1 MAAGAHRH
9 GVFVA
14 FHPVAACAVAHGS
27 RRKVGLS
34 GHPSHEGER
43 HVIAGHVGFFLRPA
57 TLLHAKHGLVVEHIG
72 ECPIQSGRR
81 IKAVIVEEE
90 LIAGTMLG
98 DALRHFHSRLV
109 VAVEEVDLKAFHT
122 HIGILATGL
131 VEMLVEHI
139 EHRPKHNA
147 NTLFLSVADESRQ
160 VDGSDRIH
168 DITLRRVIPALV
180 EHDVLQTE
188 LRSKVNVILICLG
201 VDASLE
207 ADAAQVPV
215 VPPVPS
221 HLAGLDPS
229 GGTNLIRRSQR
240 VDKVVHRHLRILFA
254 HGKDAPGIGAGTLR
268 LGNIVLR
275 LCHIRHAAP
284 AIVVHLLGV
293 GGERSLQ
300 FGKRYLVTL
309 FLCYF
314 DKHARILPEVA
325 FEQRHLG
332 SYAAVFLKGDG
343 QEGGQVLCFGKRCL
357 MVGVLESHGE
367 RLLLVGGVGE
377 PRFRF
382 ATKVV
387 FSNLVLD
394 DGLTLAGG

>member
-1 MAAGAHRH
+1 
-9 GVFVA
+9 
-14 FHPVAACAVAHGS
+14 
-27 RRKVGLS
+27 
-34 GHPSHEGER
+34 
-43 HVIAGHVGFFLRPA
+43 
-57 TLLHAKHGLVVEHIG
+57 
-72 ECPIQSGRR
+72 
-81 IKAVIVEEE
+81 
-90 LIAGTMLG
+90 
-98 DALRHFHSRLV
+98 
-109 VAVEEVDLKAFHT
+109 
-122 HIGILATGL
+122 
-131 VEMLVEHI
+131 MLVEHV

-160 VDGSDRIH
+160 VDGGDRIH
-168 DITLRRVIPALV
+168 DVALRGVVPALV

-188 LRSKVNVILICLG
+188 LGSKVNIVLIGLG
-201 VDASLE
+201 VDAGLE
-207 ADAAQVPV
+207 VNAAQIPV

-221 HLAGLDPS
+221 HFAGLNPI
-229 GGTNLIRRSQR
+229 GGTNLIRRSQC
-240 VDKVVHRHLRILFA
+240 VDEVVHGHLLVLLA

-268 LGNIVLR
+268 LGNIVFR
-275 LCHIRHAAP
+275 LSHIRHAAP

-325 FEQRHLG
+325 FEQRHFG
-332 SYAAVFLKGDG
+332 SYAAVFLNGDG
-343 QEGGQVLCFGKRCL
+343 QEGGQVLRFGKRCL

-377 PRFRF
+377 PRFCF

-387 FSNLVLD
+387 FGNLVLD